1 MMQTGSQ
8 ADSLYEMKV
17 PVHEEVDM
25 KEKTG
30 SYEEM
35 LDAQLKEWSAQ
46 IALLMFITK
55 ADKPRP
61 T

>member
-1 MMQTGSQ
+1 MN
-8 ADSLYEMKV
+8 V
-17 PVHEEVDM
+17 PVRGEAGM
-25 KEKTG
+25 KEKTE

-46 IALLMFITK
+46 IALLMFMTK

>member
-1 MMQTGSQ
+1 MI
-8 ADSLYEMKV
+8 MKV
-17 PVHEEVDM
+17 SVDEEVDM

>member
-1 MMQTGSQ
+1 MNVS
-8 ADSLYEMKV
+8 
-17 PVHEEVDM
+17 VHEEVGM
-25 KEKTG
+25 KEKTE

-35 LDAQLKEWSAQ
+35 LDTQLKEWSAQ
-46 IALLMFITK
+46 IALLMFTAK